1 MLFCGLKLVLCLDLD
16 FRLVLLVGVAT
27 IMVIDGG
34 GGEKEEIP
42 RNSFDNIVDANSIV
56 GIVI

>member
-1 MLFCGLKLVLCLDLD
+1 
-16 FRLVLLVGVAT
+16 
-27 IMVIDGG
+27 MVIDGG